1 LKYLKQDQLRFN
13 IDRRDQQMLFM
24 IRIHSMIMIYFESN
38 ISKNKNMSTP
48 YLLVFITD
56 SNQVLIDE
64 KVCACVS

>member
-1 LKYLKQDQLRFN
+1 
-13 IDRRDQQMLFM
+13 MLFM
-24 IRIHSMIMIYFESN
+24 IRIHSMIMIYLECN